1 MTISTSFEPY
11 LFLLSQNPK
20 CAIACKASMKARQ
33 NVSRGILSSTPLR
46 KNGCPLKKRDNQ
58 TFFHKRTIERLCA
71 SDDHKSEITEIL
83 DLCDYDYIVSVK
95 NIFLFCVFFT

>member
-1 MTISTSFEPY
+1 MESNFYNS
-11 LFLLSQNPK
+11 LSL
-20 CAIACKASMKARQ
+20 IFVWES
-33 NVSRGILSSTPLR
+33 VFDLELSAA
-46 KNGCPLKKRDNQ
+46 CPLKKRHNQ

>member
-1 MTISTSFEPY
+1 
-11 LFLLSQNPK
+11 
-20 CAIACKASMKARQ
+20 MKARQ

-46 KNGCPLKKRDNQ
+46 KNGCPLKKRHNQ

-71 SDDHKSEITEIL
+71 SDDHKSEITKIL